1 MAGTTD
7 LVFIILSIIAG
18 AALALQAPLN
28 AALGKAFSSS
38 FSAVIS
44 FALGLAV
51 LFVYFVIDTR
61 GFQRGSYS
69 TKNVPWWAWLGGA
82 CGGFYVLIVVIAIP
96 KYVCRT
102 AHAVMCVHACACILR
117 CVTLQWRT
125 CEAMFNAIVLSH
137 NVCTI

>member
-1 MAGTTD
+1 MTA
-7 LVFIILSIIAG
+7 VHA
-18 AALALQAPLN
+18 
-28 AALGKAFSSS
+28 SSDI
-38 FSAVIS
+38 SACFDSSTCCTVHCT
-44 FALGLAV
+44 A
-51 LFVYFVIDTR
+51 
-61 GFQRGSYS
+61 RGSYS